1 MGAKN
6 ELWIG
11 KRRSVRSFVT
21 RAGRE
26 GKVTAR
32 EMLPRFLMSSSS
44 SSSVASSGM
53 RDKYVPARSLINGI
67 CLARCAFSPSL
78 ALASP
83 TPFCCRCHAKTSPR
97 GTEMGS
103 SWQKC
108 SSGFFAIPLLGNGKD
123 DGRRPL
129 LFSARKVTSLQAL
142 KSYPGGKNVRKSYQL
157 NSTQLKSPSSPLFAG
172 AKTNSLPLCPGP
184 HSTSRPS
191 GARPKPSSSAKEERL
206 SVLPFRPPV
215 SSLSLSPFCCPF
227 NVVLCPF

>member
-83 TPFCCRCHAKTSPR
+83 TPFCCRGHAKTSPR

-108 SSGFFAIPLLGNGKD
+108 SSGFFLRFRYSGM
-123 DGRRPL
+123 GRMTAAP
-129 LFSARKVTSLQAL
+129 ATS
-142 KSYPGGKNVRKSYQL
+142 
-157 NSTQLKSPSSPLFAG
+157 
-172 AKTNSLPLCPGP
+172 
-184 HSTSRPS
+184 
-191 GARPKPSSSAKEERL
+191 
-206 SVLPFRPPV
+206 SVLRAKSDESAGFKIVPGR
-215 SSLSLSPFCCPF
+215 
-227 NVVLCPF
+227 

>member
-1 MGAKN
+1 
-6 ELWIG
+6 
-11 KRRSVRSFVT
+11 
-21 RAGRE
+21 
-26 GKVTAR
+26 
-32 EMLPRFLMSSSS
+32 
-44 SSSVASSGM
+44 M
-53 RDKYVPARSLINGI
+53 RDKYAPARSLINGI
-67 CLARCAFSPSL
+67 FSRALCVSPLARFGVSDPVLLQMSCKNFSTRDRNGIVL
-78 ALASP
+78 AKMQ
-83 TPFCCRCHAKTSPR
+83 F
-97 GTEMGS
+97 
-103 SWQKC
+103 
-108 SSGFFAIPLLGNGKD
+108 GFFFALSLLGDGKD

-206 SVLPFRPPV
+206 SVPPFPSVRL
-215 SSLSLSPFCCPF
+215 SASLSLSLSPFCCPF